1 MDNGP
6 EKTGQFEFLQ
16 SGLASH
22 FRNFCQFLDARIR
35 TMAGTDGIPDE
46 EGAPPSLGIQNFD
59 GLIVLLVVE
68 IKRIGKAVNTQQPEL
83 SDIALHEFQFLLAA
97 WADESLI
104 KIGQDRLSLTQRG
117 NVERSIFGT
126 VHAGDEFFCAVERMV
141 SRRNADDIAMAGAY
155 WLALMVGFE
164 GRYIGNSGG
173 RELRR
178 YADSLRSMALRVAA
192 PLDSPEN
199 LSYRSVTPAKGSTR
213 TTAGW
218 PPRPRTAIALTLTL
232 LVTVVLS
239 LEMHWERNTEK
250 LAQVLKAMSDLHQSS
265 AEHRDI
271 K

>member
-1 MDNGP
+1 MDNRP

-16 SGLASH
+16 NGLAGR

-35 TMAGTDGIPDE
+35 TTAATDRMPG
-46 EGAPPSLGIQNFD
+46 EGKAPPSLEIPNFD
-59 GLIVLLVVE
+59 ELIDLLVVE

-83 SDIALHEFQFLLAA
+83 SDVALHEFQFLLAA

-104 KIGQDRLSLTQRG
+104 KIGQDRLPIAQRG
-117 NVERSIFGT
+117 NVERSMFGT
-126 VHAGDEFFCAVERMV
+126 VHAGDEFFRAVERMV
-141 SRRNADDIAMAGAY
+141 SRRNADDIAIAGAY

-164 GRYIGNSGG
+164 GRYIGGG
-173 RELRR
+173 GARELRR
-178 YADSLRSMALRVAA
+178 YADSLRSMALRVSAR
-192 PLDSPEN
+192 PDSPED
-199 LSYRSVTPAKGSTR
+199 LAYRSVALAKDSPQST
-213 TTAGW
+213 AVW

-232 LVTVVLS
+232 LVIVVLF

>member
-1 MDNGP
+1 MDSRP

-22 FRNFCQFLDARIR
+22 FRDFCQFLDARIR
-35 TMAGTDGIPDE
+35 TMAATERMSG
-46 EGAPPSLGIQNFD
+46 EGDAPPSLGIPNFD
-59 GLIVLLVVE
+59 GLIVLVVVE
-68 IKRIGKAVNTQQPEL
+68 IKRIGQAVNNQQPEL
-83 SDIALHEFQFLLAA
+83 SDVALHEFQFLLAA

-104 KIGQDRLSLTQRG
+104 KIVQDRLPITQRG
-117 NVERSIFGT
+117 NVERSMFGT
-126 VHAGDEFFCAVERMV
+126 VHAGDEFFRAVERMV

-164 GRYIGNSGG
+164 GRYIGSGGG

-192 PLDSPEN
+192 PPDNPEN
-199 LSYRSVTPAKGSTR
+199 LAYRSGSLAKDSPR
-213 TTAGW
+213 TTASW

-239 LEMHWERNTEK
+239 LEMHWEKNTEK

>member
-1 MDNGP
+1 MDSGP
-6 EKTGQFEFLQ
+6 EKTGQLEFLQ
-16 SGLASH
+16 SGLAGH
-22 FRNFCQFLDARIR
+22 FRNFCQFLDTRIR
-35 TMAGTDGIPDE
+35 TMAGTDGLPDE
-46 EGAPPSLGIQNFD
+46 EGAPPSLGIPNFD

-104 KIGQDRLSLTQRG
+104 KIGQDRLPLTQRG
-117 NVERSIFGT
+117 NVERSMFGT
-126 VHAGDEFFCAVERMV
+126 VHAGDEFFRAVERMV

-164 GRYIGNSGG
+164 GRYIGSGGG

-178 YADSLRSMALRVAA
+178 YADSLRSMALRVPA
-192 PLDSPEN
+192 PPDSPEN
-199 LSYRSVTPAKGSTR
+199 VTYRSGSLEKDSPR

-218 PPRPRTAIALTLTL
+218 PPRPRTAVALTLTF
-232 LVTVVLS
+232 LVIVVLS

-265 AEHRDI
+265 AEHRNI